1 MNVEE
6 AERAVGYVFKDK
18 RLLIKALTL
27 ASADQKEN
35 NQLLE
40 FFGDALLEFIVSEKL
55 YTSGGTEGGLT
66 ERRAGNRRAFR
77 VLKICQDRVF
87 RKPAST
93 PYPIL
98 CRRGAR

>member
-40 FFGDALLEFIVSEKL
+40 FFGDALLEFIV
-55 YTSGGTEGGLT
+55 
-66 ERRAGNRRAFR
+66 
-77 VLKICQDRVF
+77 
-87 RKPAST
+87 
-93 PYPIL
+93 
-98 CRRGAR
+98 

>member
-55 YTSGGTEGGLT
+55 YTG
-66 ERRAGNRRAFR
+66 
-77 VLKICQDRVF
+77 V
-87 RKPAST
+87 
-93 PYPIL
+93 
-98 CRRGAR
+98 